1 MKHRYIFIRNLN
13 GFGVDDVVYHVWI
26 GDSSRELTKLEL
38 IRCYC
43 KDTGFYFK
51 LYDDNVSR
59 SIWNLASSLFAGTS
73 MPTLYLRTAH
83 VSASQLFDL
92 IVDDAFVSFE
102 KSLTV
107 SRAWSFVNMVLSPS
121 SYFHNQLSRCNTSC
135 PQSRRKYLSPE
146 HGGEFLSVVKKVG
159 LILALIGTSMYLESI
174 ERLFY

>member
-13 GFGVDDVVYHVWI
+13 GFTVDDVIYHVWI

-43 KDTGFYFK
+43 EDSGVYFK
-51 LYDDNVSR
+51 LYDETVSQ
-59 SIWNLASSLFAGTS
+59 SIWNLASSLFKGTS

-92 IVDDAFVSFE
+92 IVDNSFVSFE
-102 KSLTV
+102 NNLTV
-107 SRAWSFVNMVLSPS
+107 SRAWSFINMVLSPS
-121 SYFHNQLSRCNTSC
+121 SYFYNQLSLCNTSC
-135 PQSRRKYLSPE
+135 PPLRRKNLS
-146 HGGEFLSVVKKVG
+146 HGHGSEILSVVKKVG

>member
-51 LYDDNVSR
+51 LYDDNVSK
-59 SIWNLASSLFAGTS
+59 SIWNLASSLFKGTS

-83 VSASQLFDL
+83 VSASELFDL
-92 IVDDAFVSFE
+92 IVDNAFVSFE
-102 KSLTV
+102 NSLTV

-121 SYFHNQLSRCNTSC
+121 SYFQNQLSRCNTSC
-135 PQSRRKYLSPE
+135 PPSGRQYLSHD
-146 HGGEFLSVVKKVG
+146 HGGEILSVAIKVG
-159 LILALIGTSMYLESI
+159 LILGLFLTSGYLEHI
-174 ERLFY
+174 ERCIY